1 MKANREKKRRTM
13 ATIKEMAE
21 AHLLN
26 VQREVQNLS
35 KRKAEIEQE
44 IETLNAYLVEGSKT
58 LQEVNSEASDA
69 PALEDSPI

>member
-1 MKANREKKRRTM
+1 M

-58 LQEVNSEASDA
+58 LQEVNSEAPDA

>member
-1 MKANREKKRRTM
+1 M

-58 LQEVNSEASDA
+58 LQEVNSVASDA